1 MPQIRTAY
9 FGELDYA
16 DGTAFH
22 FPCGLP
28 GFERERAFLFLK
40 QPHTEP
46 LLFLQS
52 LRTPQL
58 CFILLPILVFD
69 KNYKVDLDPED
80 LAVLHLAPGREPRI
94 GEDILCAAIV
104 RTGGGGQDGPT
115 ANLMAPVVVN
125 LKEQIGMQVIQA
137 DSPYS
142 YRHPIPMP
150 MEEEMAPCS

>member
-9 FGELDYA
+9 FGELDYTN
-16 DGTAFH
+16 GTVFH

-28 GFERERAFLFLK
+28 GFEQEKAFLFLK

-52 LRTPQL
+52 LGNSSL
-58 CFILLPILVFD
+58 CFILLPILVID
-69 KNYKVDLDPED
+69 ANYLVNLDADD
-80 LAVLHLAPGREPRI
+80 LAALHLPPGRQPRI
-94 GEDILCAAIV
+94 GEEILCAAIISP
-104 RTGGGGQDGPT
+104 GGGNDVEPT

-125 LKEQIGMQVIQA
+125 LKEQIGIQVIPV

-142 YRHPIPMP
+142 HRHPILVGQ
-150 MEEEMAPCS
+150 EVAPCS

>member
-9 FGELDYA
+9 FGELDYT
-16 DGTAFH
+16 DGTVFH
-22 FPCGLP
+22 FPYGLP
-28 GFERERAFLFLK
+28 GFEHEQSFLFLK
-40 QPHTEP
+40 QPHIEP

-52 LRTPQL
+52 LANYRL
-58 CFILLPILVFD
+58 CFILLPILVVD
-69 KNYKVDLDPED
+69 PNYVVNLDSDD
-80 LAVLHLAPGREPRI
+80 LAALHLAPGRQPRI

-104 RTGGGGQDGPT
+104 SPGDGEAT

-142 YRHPIPMP
+142 HRHPIPVGS
-150 MEEEMAPCS
+150 EVASC